1 MSSPVKLIIRPPEPG
16 PAKVIVTNPPQE
28 VKIIEVSPTL
38 VPGPAGQGVPTG
50 GVAADLLIKQS
61 GTDYDT
67 AWEALSGDATITTGG
82 VLTLASTAVTPGSYT
97 NANITVDAK
106 GRVTAVANGTDNTG
120 ITELTG
126 DVAAGPGSGSQAAT
140 IQTSAISGKALLTPL
155 VGTEEVL
162 INDAGTLKKTTT
174 QDIADLGGG
183 GSGITE
189 LTGDVTA
196 GPGSGS
202 QAATIANDA
211 VTYAKMQN
219 VSAASRLLGRGSA
232 SGAGDPEEIVLGTN
246 LTMSGTTL
254 NASGGASVTISTTA
268 PGSPSAG
275 DLWFNSENGT
285 LYVYYDDGDSQQWVA
300 PDNGGGEM
308 TTLDFVTRWC
318 GPNLWQYGWP
328 ADGNNASNGYY
339 TATVSGS
346 AQTATAPAVGTA
358 SGGVL
363 VQTNSTSG
371 SRARA
376 FLGGP
381 AMFLNPGGS
390 QRNIDWSKPFVM
402 FVSFTVNP
410 TTANGQSWI
419 KLGQTANADG
429 DITATGLQI
438 RVDDLTFYAGAHDG
452 STLNESSGTLLTLAA
467 QYNLAIIGDGSN
479 YAFYLNDTLI
489 DTLAGPT
496 AAINFDSHYAI
507 ECYNGADSA
516 NQRIDV
522 SPLKIASIT

>member
-1 MSSPVKLIIRPPEPG
+1 VSSPVKLIIRPPEPG

-67 AWEALSGDATITTGG
+67 SWEALSGDATITTGG
-82 VLTLASTAVTPGSYT
+82 VLTLANTAVTPGSYT
-97 NANITVDAK
+97 NVNLTVDSK
-106 GRVTAVANGTDNTG
+106 GRITAAANGTDNTG
-120 ITELTG
+120 INELTG

-140 IQTSAISGKALLTPL
+140 IQTSAISGKTLLTPL
-155 VGTEEVL
+155 AGTEEVL

-174 QDIADLGGG
+174 QDIADLAGV
-183 GSGITE
+183 SGITE

-202 QAATIANDA
+202 QAATIPNDT

-232 SGAGDPEEIVLGTN
+232 SGAGDVQEIVLGTN

-318 GPNLWQYGWP
+318 GPNLWQFNWP
-328 ADGNNASNGYY
+328 ADGNNAANGYY
-339 TATVSGS
+339 TATISGS
-346 AQTATAPAVGTA
+346 GQTATSPAVGTA
-358 SGGVL
+358 SGGAL
-363 VQTNSTSG
+363 IQTNNTSG

-376 FLGGP
+376 HLGGP
-381 AMFLNPGGS
+381 AVFLFSGGS
-390 QRNIDWSKPFVM
+390 QRNIDWSKPLVF
-402 FVSFTVNP
+402 FVSFAVSNN
-410 TTANGQSWI
+410 TTDGHSWI
-419 KLGQTANADG
+419 KLSNSADNNG
-429 DITATGLQI
+429 DITNAGVQI
-438 RVDDLTFYAGAHDG
+438 RIDNLTFYAGAHDG
-452 STLNESSGTLLTLAA
+452 TTLNQSSGTLLTSAA

-479 YAFYLNDTLI
+479 YAFYLNNTLI

-496 AAINFDSHYAI
+496 ASIGFDGRYAI

-522 SPLKIASIT
+522 SPLKIGSIT

>member
-1 MSSPVKLIIRPPEPG
+1 MSNPVKLIIRPPEPG

-28 VKIIEVSPTL
+28 VKVIEVSPTL
-38 VPGPAGQGVPTG
+38 VPGPGVPSG
-50 GVAADLLIKQS
+50 GAATEILIKQS
-61 GTDYDT
+61 ATNYDT
-67 AWEALSGDATITTGG
+67 AWEPVSGDATLTIDGT
-82 VLTLASTAVTPGSYT
+82 LTLASTAVTPGSYT

-106 GRVTAVANGTDNTG
+106 GRVTAAANGTDNTG

-126 DVAAGPGSGSQAAT
+126 DVTAGPGSGSQAAT
-140 IQTSAISGKALLTPL
+140 IQATAISGKTLLTPL
-155 VGTEEVL
+155 AGTEEVL
-162 INDAGTLKKTTT
+162 INDAGTLKKTTA
-174 QDIADLGGG
+174 QDIADLAGA
-183 GSGITE
+183 SGITE

-318 GPNLWQYGWP
+318 GPNLWQFNWP
-328 ADGNNASNGYY
+328 ADGANAANGYY
-339 TATVSGS
+339 LATVSGTG
-346 AQTATAPAVGTA
+346 QTVTDQAA
-358 SGGVL
+358 SFGNL
-363 VQTNSTSG
+363 IVQTQGTSG

-376 FLGGP
+376 SQGGP

-402 FVSFTVNP
+402 FVSFAISNN
-410 TTANGQSWI
+410 TTNGQSWI
-419 KLGQTANADG
+419 KLSNSANSDG
-429 DITATGLQI
+429 NITNEGVQV

-452 STLNESSGTLLTLAA
+452 STLNESSGTAISA
-467 QYNLAIIGDGSN
+467 GSQYNLAIIGDGTN

-496 AAINFDSHYAI
+496 ASITSDSRYSV